1 MILRTKLNFFVFIVA
16 ILVFTGFRL
25 DLISLTAK
33 AAQMGPIK
41 QVKEITIY
49 TKSTC
54 GYCHKAKEALS
65 ALSLKYKEVEISDN
79 IDLYKS
85 LRAKTGCETVPQIF
99 FGEKFIGGYTD
110 LKKLIDEGSLGPM
123 LESE

>member
-1 MILRTKLNFFVFIVA
+1 MTLRTKLNFFVFIVA
-16 ILVFTGFRL
+16 ILVFTGFRF
-25 DLISLTAK
+25 DIISLTAK
-33 AAQMGPIK
+33 ADSKEPIK

-65 ALSLKYKEVEISDN
+65 TLGLKYKEVEISDN
-79 IDLYKS
+79 LKLYKS
-85 LRAKTGCETVPQIF
+85 LKAKTGCETVPQIF
-99 FGEKFIGGYTD
+99 FGTKFIGGYTD
-110 LKKLIDEGSLGPM
+110 LKNLIDKGSLGPM